1 MQTEPVTV
9 EAGTPVVEV
18 AKLMKSRN
26 VESVLVTRKAKIIG
40 IVTESDVVKKFLGA
54 EKAPYHVPVE
64 VIMSSPLTGIEER
77 RPLTEA
83 ADLMEKHRTLYLGV
97 TRGGSFV
104 GLISV
109 REFLRPVSLDDF

>member
-64 VIMSSPLTGIEER
+64 VIMSSPLPGIEER